1 MQLPNS
7 RFIFVLG
14 YRYTFIQLY
23 AQILYQHPEKINAS
37 NIKHRKVT
45 KLTNDFCNFCIWLNV
60 PVPSCMFVLEVVTV
74 GAGVPCGVGAGVGAG
89 VGSSNLGAYG
99 RFFLEGFI
107 EKQ

>member
-1 MQLPNS
+1 
-7 RFIFVLG
+7 
-14 YRYTFIQLY
+14 
-23 AQILYQHPEKINAS
+23 
-37 NIKHRKVT
+37 
-45 KLTNDFCNFCIWLNV
+45 
-60 PVPSCMFVLEVVTV
+60 MFEVVTV